1 MTYEEILAFARELRK
16 KQTPAEK
23 FFWQKVRNRRLFG
36 KKFTRQ
42 FIIQH
47 DNNRGNK
54 RFFIADFHCHEKNLV
69 VELDGKIHD
78 YQKEY
83 DELRE
88 DTLRLMGFTVVRFK
102 NEEILH
108 DWDSV
113 EDRLKELLL

>member
-47 DNNRGNK
+47 DNNPWG
-54 RFFIADFHCHEKNLV
+54 IEHICTWE
-69 VELDGKIHD
+69 
-78 YQKEY
+78 QKE
-83 DELRE
+83 
-88 DTLRLMGFTVVRFK
+88 FIK
-102 NEEILH
+102 
-108 DWDSV
+108 
-113 EDRLKELLL
+113 KC